1 VTYPL
6 QGEVVD
12 QIARFE
18 MTSDPSQGLQRCAE
32 RGDQPADMI
41 NISVL
46 AIIHHNQSGATDPL
60 QVVMASKAF
69 PAVARSVHTVG
80 PDPDDEASNRRLFG
94 RPKNNLG
101 RVDLPTLSFVIESI
115 AVDVEDGTASTGRLV
130 WGDESKIT
138 IYEAMRR
145 SAESPDEKSATVEA
159 AEWLEDYL
167 ALNQG
172 RAASAKIKINGA
184 SAGHSYD
191 SLKRARRLIGSAV
204 ESSGFPRRTFWLHP
218 KESRE

>member
-1 VTYPL
+1 MRV
-6 QGEVVD
+6 
-12 QIARFE
+12 
-18 MTSDPSQGLQRCAE
+18 
-32 RGDQPADMI
+32 
-41 NISVL
+41 
-46 AIIHHNQSGATDPL
+46 GA
-60 QVVMASKAF
+60 S
-69 PAVARSVHTVG
+69 
-80 PDPDDEASNRRLFG
+80 
-94 RPKNNLG
+94 
-101 RVDLPTLSFVIESI
+101 ESI

-172 RAASAKIKINGA
+172 RAASAIIKINGA

-204 ESSGFPRRTFWLHP
+204 ESSGFPRRTIWLHP
-218 KESRE
+218 RKAANSRSSVRASLRGDSLTALTALTVLISAVGAVGAVPRACSH